1 MQITQLT
8 LEYLLNVQDTLAS
21 NLDSLAQKYSRKK
34 RELERIKGG
43 MGEKDEEIKKLKR
56 EMRRRA
62 KTISAYEAMLRQA
75 PAPPEKDEQTT
86 GKEKKSRTTGKA
98 AEDEEIDAD
107 EEIHVYIIRY
117 FMGVCLDISVAAG
130 TTVLELKSKISKV
143 TGSAMSITEQSISL
157 KGVQL
162 KDGDRLMDANVR
174 VGRGAKRRL
183 ERSDSKSNTPPTLTT
198 NNLPLVASLIA
209 GSG

>member
-1 MQITQLT
+1 
-8 LEYLLNVQDTLAS
+8 
-21 NLDSLAQKYSRKK
+21 
-34 RELERIKGG
+34 
-43 MGEKDEEIKKLKR
+43 
-56 EMRRRA
+56 
-62 KTISAYEAMLRQA
+62 
-75 PAPPEKDEQTT
+75 
-86 GKEKKSRTTGKA
+86 
-98 AEDEEIDAD
+98 
-107 EEIHVYIIRY
+107 
-117 FMGVCLDISVAAG
+117 MGVCLDISVAAG